1 MENMDSIG
9 ARLREERDRL
19 GLSQT
24 EVANLAS
31 EKGVSGAT
39 RQSQSKYEQGKQQPG
54 VLYLAALGEAG
65 FDVWYILTGQRSG
78 QDSQRNEMQLIKY
91 ISKPAVTIVTTDG
104 NEIGH
109 SAESSGDLAW
119 RDVLIIAVDELR
131 DAGLSLPGEKLAE
144 VVDLLVEFQ
153 KHGLATTR
161 DAIRKQIR
169 LVA

>member
-1 MENMDSIG
+1 MSDFSD
-9 ARLREERDRL
+9 RLREERDRL
-19 GLSQT
+19 GMTQ
-24 EVANLAS
+24 EM
-31 EKGVSGAT
+31 
-39 RQSQSKYEQGKQQPG
+39 
-54 VLYLAALGEAG
+54 LGEAG
-65 FDVWYILTGQRSG
+65 GVKKQAQSLYESGKRTPDAEYLERVYRAGVDVTYLLTGRRSVDG
-78 QDSQRNEMQLIKY
+78 GYSTGASVTVLETGGEADRAKY
-91 ISKPAVTIVTTDG
+91 RLD
-104 NEIGH
+104 
-109 SAESSGDLAW
+109 ESSPLQW